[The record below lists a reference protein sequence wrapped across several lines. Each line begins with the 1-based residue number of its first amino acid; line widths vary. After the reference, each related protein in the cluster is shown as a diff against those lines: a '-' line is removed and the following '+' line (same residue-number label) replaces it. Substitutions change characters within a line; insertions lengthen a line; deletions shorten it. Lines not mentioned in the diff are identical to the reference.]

1 MLLPMRQTALSCVLL
16 CALSTCTALLTPN
29 LLIKTSQILPCRGGN
44 LTMQRR
50 QQHRG
55 SSSTNKFRASATRAE
70 AATAAS
76 SGSSRKTETKES
88 NSRAGRSRAT
98 RKASAATVATT
109 GTAGEYT
116 GTGMRRSASSTFT
129 ARAKT
134 TGNLTG
140 QQIQRWD
147 FKRVDS
153 SIVQITEQVCY
164 FVFAKPAQVVNCG
177 MLVPYSTLA
186 SR

>member
-1 MLLPMRQTALSCVLL
+1 MLLPMRQMALSCVLL
-16 CALSTCTALLTPN
+16 CALSTCTALLTPS
-29 LLIKTSQILPCRGGN
+29 LHIKTSQISPACRGGN

-55 SSSTNKFRASATRAE
+55 SSSTNKFRASATRAA

-88 NSRAGRSRAT
+88 NSRTGRSRAT
-98 RKASAATVATT
+98 RKASAAAVATASN
-109 GTAGEYT
+109 AGEYS

-129 ARAKT
+129 ARPKT

-153 SIVQITEQVCY
+153 SILQIPEQVC
-164 FVFAKPAQVVNCG
+164 
-177 MLVPYSTLA
+177 S
-186 SR
+186 

>member
-1 MLLPMRQTALSCVLL
+1 MLLPMRQTALACILL
-16 CALSTCTALLTPN
+16 CALSTCTALSTPN
-29 LLIKTSQILPCRGGN
+29 LLIKPSQISPCRGGN

-55 SSSTNKFRASATRAE
+55 SSSTNKFRASATRAA

-88 NSRAGRSRAT
+88 SSRTGRSRAT
-98 RKASAATVATT
+98 RKASAAAVATT

-153 SIVQITEQVCY
+153 SIVQITEQVRY
-164 FVFAKPAQVVNCG
+164 SIRAKPAQVVQYSIS
-177 MLVPYSTLA
+177 MPYST
-186 SR
+186 S